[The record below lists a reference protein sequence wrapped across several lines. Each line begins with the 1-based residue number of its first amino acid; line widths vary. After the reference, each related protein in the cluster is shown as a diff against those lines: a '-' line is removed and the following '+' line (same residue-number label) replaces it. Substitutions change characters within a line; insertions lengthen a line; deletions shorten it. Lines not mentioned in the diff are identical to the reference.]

1 MGCKKNERC
10 SLKGGVRDCY
20 PLSSAT
26 CQGTGDPHYKTFDG
40 HRYDFQ
46 GTCIYV
52 LSQTV
57 QSSLHDLLPYRALVQ
72 NENRGRN
79 RAVSYTKSVSLT
91 VYNFTISMNSDSPGK
106 VLVRVNP
113 LVPPHVTW
121 FTLTLAMFYIPNQLL
136 EPLAPWLL
144 NAYISY

>member
-1 MGCKKNERC
+1 MYTFCSFFSQIICKPVGCKPSERC

-40 HRYDFQ
+40 RRYGFQ

-57 QSSLHDLLPYRALVQ
+57 HSPLPDLLPYQALVQ

-79 RAVSYTKSVSLT
+79 RAVAYTKSVSLT

-106 VLVRVNP
+106 VLVRVKP
-113 LVPPHVTW
+113 FVPQRVTR
-121 FTLTLAMFYIPNQLL
+121 LKA
-136 EPLAPWLL
+136 
-144 NAYISY
+144 